1 MQGKAAQGSS
11 ADRASG
17 AANEEF
23 TPDTGGAEA
32 PPRRAGW
39 DPFQVWQTRVKAS
52 PPKPKE
58 RERERK
64 PRR

>member
-1 MQGKAAQGSS
+1 MPGKGAQGPA

-23 TPDTGGAEA
+23 TPRTGSAET
-32 PPRRAGW
+32 PPRGTGW
-39 DPFQVWQTRVKAS
+39 DPFQVWQTRVKTS

-58 RERERK
+58 RK